1 MLVATRMATRL
12 WSRSVVDHDVF
23 HEGYEAR
30 RDRLDEALRRVGL
43 EPEQLEDPRL
53 AGSPGPRLYRSF
65 VLPKSEKALAMASQ
79 PHRATTVAAE
89 ISYSVRE
96 TVAAT
101 TAWLENRDR
110 TLKSRDAVHDLT
122 VILDGLRSGENVGN
136 IIRTVETAGGRAV
149 VACGTTPAPPSPAVL
164 KGACHAA
171 EYVSVTVEPSAIDL
185 VRRLKDDGVTVWAL
199 ETTAHADSLYALT
212 PPSPLALVLGN
223 ELVGVS
229 PDVMQLCDRTVAIP
243 TFGIKN
249 SLNVGSAAAVA
260 IYEVV
265 RQWSAREGRR

>member
-1 MLVATRMATRL
+1 MLVTTRL
-12 WSRSVVDHDVF
+12 WSHNVF
-23 HEGYEAR
+23 HKGYEVR
-30 RDRLDEALRRVGL
+30 RDRLDEALRRVGVD
-43 EPEQLEDPRL
+43 PGQLEDPRL
-53 AGSPGPRLYRSF
+53 AGSPAPRLYRSF

-96 TVAAT
+96 TVAAKT
-101 TAWLENRDR
+101 EWLENRDR
-110 TLKSRDAVHDLT
+110 TVRSRDYVHDLT
-122 VILDGLRSGENVGN
+122 VVLDGLRSGENVGN

-171 EYVSVTVEPSAIDL
+171 EYVSVTVEPSATDL

-199 ETTAHADSLYALT
+199 ETTAHADSLYAL
-212 PPSPLALVLGN
+212 PPPPTPLALVLGN

-229 PDVMQLCDRTVAIP
+229 PEVMQLCHRTVAIP

-249 SLNVGSAAAVA
+249 SLNVGSAASVA
-260 IYEVV
+260 IYEFV
-265 RQWSAREGRR
+265 RQWSAEGR